1 MSALQTRIR
10 SQFPSL
16 ESGAIFFDNPG
27 GTQVPRQVV
36 ARVSDYYLRTNA
48 NHGGLYRT
56 SQDSDAMLEEA
67 RGAAADF
74 LGASPREVVFGN
86 NMTTLAFHLSHALA
100 SRVGPGDE
108 ILVTRLDHDG
118 NISPWLMLA
127 QDRGATLRWVDVHPE
142 DCTLVMEDYDRLL
155 TPRTRIVAVGYASN
169 AVGTVNDVATVIRKA
184 HAVGA
189 LVFVDAVQYA
199 PHAPIDVKALDADFL
214 ACSSYKFFGP
224 HAGLLYGKADHLEAL
239 RPYKVRPAD
248 DTIPC
253 RWETGT
259 QNHEGI
265 AGMLGTFEYLEW
277 LGQEAGWTKG
287 ATSRRE
293 RLVGTMEGLH
303 GLEADLCLQLI
314 QGLQTVPGLRIHGIT
329 DPMKLDQRVPTV
341 GFTLEGHHPDEIA
354 KHLAA
359 QEIYTWSGHYYAI
372 SIMERLGLLDRGG
385 MLRVGL
391 AHYNTPQEIDRLV
404 EVLRGMV

>member
-1 MSALQTRIR
+1 
-10 SQFPSL
+10 
-16 ESGAIFFDNPG
+16 
-27 GTQVPRQVV
+27 
-36 ARVSDYYLRTNA
+36 VSNYYLRCNA
-48 NHGGLYRT
+48 NHGGVFRT
-56 SQDSDAMLEEA
+56 SVDSDALLEEA
-67 RGAAADF
+67 RQAAADF
-74 LGASPREVVFGN
+74 LGASPKEVVFGN
-86 NMTTLAFHLSHALA
+86 NMTTLAFHLSHSLA
-100 SRVGPGDE
+100 ARVGPGDE

-118 NISPWLMLA
+118 NISPWLRLA

-142 DCTLVMEDYDRLL
+142 DCTLVMEDFDRLL
-155 TPRTRIVAVGYASN
+155 TPRTRLVAVGYASN
-169 AVGTVNDVATVIRKA
+169 AVGTVNDVATIIRKA

-189 LVFVDAVQYA
+189 MVFVDAVQYA
-199 PHAPIDVKALDADFL
+199 PHAPIDVRVLDADFL

-239 RPYKVRPAD
+239 RPYKVRPSE

-277 LGQEAGWTKG
+277 LGTEAGWAKG
-287 ATSRRE
+287 LQARRE
-293 RLVGTMEGLH
+293 RLWATMEGLR
-303 GLEADLCLQLI
+303 GLEMDLCQQLI

-329 DPMKLDQRVPTV
+329 DPAQMDRRVPTV
-341 GFTLEGHHPDEIA
+341 GFTLEGWHPDRIA
-354 KHLAA
+354 EHLAA
-359 QEIYTWSGHYYAI
+359 QDIYVWSGHYYAI

-391 AHYNTPQEIDRLV
+391 AHYNTPAEIERLV
-404 EVLRGMV
+404 GVLRAMVR